1 MNILRKISNDPRGY
15 IVSKYISYKNSI
27 IAFYSTIKCR
37 TIMTIKGVEYG
48 RGSKFRGTT
57 MFHRSPESIIKIGN
71 NVTFNSSS
79 RFNFRGINHKCI
91 LQTSSKGR
99 IIIGDGCGFSGVSIV
114 SSIGVTL
121 GKNVM
126 CGTNVMIGDRNDH
139 EDKYPQFQPEEINI
153 GDNVWIGMN
162 CVIMKGVSIGENS
175 IIGANSLVTKDI
187 PANCIAVGTPCKVI
201 KYIENK

>member
-91 LQTSSKGR
+91 LQTTRLRTISVGACFARPFAEISPFAADDHRSPLR
-99 IIIGDGCGFSGVSIV
+99 IF
-114 SSIGVTL
+114 
-121 GKNVM
+121 
-126 CGTNVMIGDRNDH
+126 R
-139 EDKYPQFQPEEINI
+139 KYRLYI
-153 GDNVWIGMN
+153 
-162 CVIMKGVSIGENS
+162 
-175 IIGANSLVTKDI
+175 DI
-187 PANCIAVGTPCKVI
+187 LFVV
-201 KYIENK
+201 